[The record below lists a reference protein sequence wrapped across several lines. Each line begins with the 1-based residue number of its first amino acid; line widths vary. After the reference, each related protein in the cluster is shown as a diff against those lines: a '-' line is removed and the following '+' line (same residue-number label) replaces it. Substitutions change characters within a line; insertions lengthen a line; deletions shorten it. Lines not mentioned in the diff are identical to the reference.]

1 MEESVQK
8 FVDFIY
14 FLIDIIRDLVLSVSG
29 KAKKPDQKKNAA
41 VGCSFFYN

>member
-29 KAKKPDQKKNAA
+29 KAKKPEAEPTSEADA
-41 VGCSFFYN
+41 